1 MKDISFTKEELN
13 MIKELIGKTR
23 KKNGSRELEVY
34 KDILDKIHNNGSYYN
49 TTLTDTVTDKEWL
62 IYFTY
67 VAFPGL
73 TKMGQRV
80 NGFHK
85 TGMHNGFIEGDVKE
99 FGTLI
104 ISDGVLKIVQ
114 W

>member
-1 MKDISFTKEELN
+1 MTKL
-13 MIKELIGKTR
+13 L
-23 KKNGSRELEVY
+23 
-34 KDILDKIHNNGSYYN
+34 
-49 TTLTDTVTDKEWL
+49 LTDTVTNKEWL
-62 IYFTY
+62 IDFTF

-85 TGMHNGFIEGDVKE
+85 TGTFEGFNEGETKE

-104 ISDGVLKIVQ
+104 ISDGELKIVQ